1 MKPMLID
8 FAGEGGHWRWD
19 WRQPGTRLFVVLLVL
34 ACAAGGLALQRGW
47 QVRQEAAR
55 LELSVAASQAAQARA
70 ALAERKLQQGAAG
83 DLALLRQAERHRSL
97 PWEAIF
103 RAFEAA
109 PPARL
114 ESFEPDVARGVV
126 KVRAHVAD
134 AAAVQV
140 YVRGLQRNP
149 VFQRVS
155 LLRHEVAE
163 TGGVDF
169 AYEAVLATPY
179 RLPLAG
185 QEPAP

>member
-8 FAGEGGHWRWD
+8 FAGEGGSWRWD
-19 WRQPGTRLFVVLLVL
+19 WRQPGTRLFVMLLVL
-34 ACAAGGLALQRGW
+34 ACAAGGLALQRGL
-47 QVRQEAAR
+47 QARQEAAR
-55 LELSVAASQAAQARA
+55 LVFSVAASQAAQARA
-70 ALAERKLQQGAAG
+70 ALAERKLQQGGAG
-83 DLALLRQAERHRSL
+83 DLALLRQVERHRNL

-109 PPARL
+109 PAARL
-114 ESFEPDVARGVV
+114 ESFEPDLARGVV

-140 YVRGLQRNP
+140 YVRGLQGNP

-163 TGGVDF
+163 SGGVDF
-169 AYEAVLATPY
+169 VYEAVLAASY
-179 RLPLAG
+179 RLPPPG
-185 QEPAP
+185 QETAP